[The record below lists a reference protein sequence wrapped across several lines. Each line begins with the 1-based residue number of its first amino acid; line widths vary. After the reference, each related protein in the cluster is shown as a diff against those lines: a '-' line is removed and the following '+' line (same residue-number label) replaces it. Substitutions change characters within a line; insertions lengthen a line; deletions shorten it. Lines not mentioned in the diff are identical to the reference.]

1 MDFHYIAKAHMRI
14 LKKHN
19 IKISMDGVGR
29 ATDNVYLERFLRG
42 IKYEEVYL
50 NEYQNMKVLKK
61 IITYTCCVG
70 LKVRINT
77 GFKKRI
83 KEGPT

>member
-1 MDFHYIAKAHMRI
+1 MDE
-14 LKKHN
+14 
-19 IKISMDGVGR
+19 VGR
-29 ATDNVYLERFLRG
+29 ETDNVYLEKFWRS

-50 NEYQNMKVLKK
+50 NEYKNMKILKK
-61 IITYTCCVG
+61 AITYTYCVE